1 MRVFHEFLRI
11 AVFHLETLDNH
22 LERCYNSN
30 MRYRWY
36 LADERRG
43 KEMTQNLSEM
53 RQNISR
59 LIQEKANGRQFDT
72 DELEQ
77 EYGRRFEKIHNYE
90 EIAKVLAVFV
100 KNQPVTGRKLNK
112 RESTSSTPSTY
123 WWMKA

>member
-1 MRVFHEFLRI
+1 
-11 AVFHLETLDNH
+11 
-22 LERCYNSN
+22 
-30 MRYRWY
+30 
-36 LADERRG
+36 
-43 KEMTQNLSEM
+43 MTQNLSEM

>member
-1 MRVFHEFLRI
+1 
-11 AVFHLETLDNH
+11 
-22 LERCYNSN
+22 

-36 LADERRG
+36 LADERRS
-43 KEMTQNLSEM
+43 KEMPQNLSEM

-59 LIQEKANGRQFDT
+59 LIQEKVNGRQFDA

-77 EYGRRFEKIHNYE
+77 EYGRRFEKVHNYE

-100 KNQPVTGRKLNK
+100 KNQPVTGRKLNR
-112 RESTSSTPSTY
+112 RESTASTSSAY